1 VALSRIGLVVH
12 PSRDLERPL
21 KDVRAWAAEHGVELV
36 QIRLHDNE
44 PEVAAP
50 GQAADADLLVAVG
63 GDGTVLGALRTG
75 GVAGKAVLGVACG
88 SLGALAAVPP
98 DGVTAALD
106 RVAAGD
112 CDTHPI
118 PALEVHPDGAQPLRA
133 LNDVVVVRAGA
144 GQVRVSVHLDGA
156 LYARWSGDGMILAT
170 AVGTAAYTLAA
181 RGPLLAPPA
190 EGSVMTALAPHGGC
204 IPPLVAGAGARW
216 DVEIRRGYGGAR
228 FEIDGQPS
236 ELPGTAF
243 AASLRPDAARL
254 LRLGDEEPF
263 LAALRRRGIISDS
276 PRVLAEDRRFAIHSR
291 G

>member
-1 VALSRIGLVVH
+1 MALSRLGLVVH

-21 KDVRAWAAEHGVELV
+21 RDLRKWATDHDVELV
-36 QIRLHDNE
+36 QVRIHDNE
-44 PEVAAP
+44 PEVAEAA
-50 GQAADADLLVAVG
+50 QAADADLLAAVG
-63 GDGTVLGALRTG
+63 GDGTVLAALRTG
-75 GVAGKAVLGVACG
+75 GPVGKSVLGVACG

-112 CDTHPI
+112 CDSQPI
-118 PALEVHPDGAQPLRA
+118 PALEVRPDGAEPLHA
-133 LNDVVVVRAGA
+133 LNDVVVLRAGA

-181 RGPLLAPPA
+181 RGPVLAPPA
-190 EGSVMTALAPHGGC
+190 EGSVLTALAPHGGC
-204 IPPLVAGAGARW
+204 IPSLVAAAEARW

-254 LRLGDEEPF
+254 VRFGDEEPF